1 MPRRLPTPS
10 GGFTSWNRNNFNRL
24 DGFDRLFQPKYC
36 PRRRNVW
43 YNIVIAKETE
53 IGQVLADGIDEN
65 FPGRVIFIW
74 TNYVGFHRF
83 DSGEPI

>member
-1 MPRRLPTPS
+1 MFGGERSGSWLWCPRRL
-10 GGFTSWNRNNFNRL
+10 G
-24 DGFDRLFQPKYC
+24 GFDRLFQPKYC